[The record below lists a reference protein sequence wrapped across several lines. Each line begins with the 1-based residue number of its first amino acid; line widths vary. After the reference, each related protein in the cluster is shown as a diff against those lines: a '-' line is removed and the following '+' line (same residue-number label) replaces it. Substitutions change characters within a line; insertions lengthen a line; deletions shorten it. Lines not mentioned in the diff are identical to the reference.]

1 LDATLETPLLVDGSS
16 GRRRTRLA
24 ERSWR
29 GAARHWTDRGAAR
42 RAQVARA
49 ERGEGRL
56 KTILFLVVF
65 VSFIFVGFK
74 TIPAYVAEYQ
84 LADKMQDVAR
94 FAVVNHQNE
103 EQVRDAIFKV
113 IQDLDIP
120 ATKDDIK
127 VSSTNSLVT
136 IGVDYRVPVDLL
148 VYQTEMH
155 FSPSSENKSL
165 F

>member
-1 LDATLETPLLVDGSS
+1 MLADRSS
-16 GRRRTRLA
+16 GRRGARLA
-24 ERSWR
+24 KRSLY
-29 GAARHWTDRGAAR
+29 GAARNRASLGAGR
-42 RAQVARA
+42 RLEVARA
-49 ERGEGRL
+49 ERGEGKL

-74 TIPAYVAEYQ
+74 TVPAYVAEYQ
-84 LADKMQDVAR
+84 LADKMQEVAR
-94 FAVVNHQNE
+94 FAVVGHQND
-103 EQVRDAIFKV
+103 EQIRDAIFKV

-127 VSSTNSLVT
+127 VTSTNTLVT
-136 IGVDYRVPVDLL
+136 INVDYRVPVDLL

-165 F
+165 Y